1 MANSALTVANTDFA
15 SIKTNLK
22 SYLTSQGILN
32 DYNFD
37 GSNLAVLIDILA
49 YNTFMQ
55 NFYLNQVA
63 SESFLDSAQLRDSII
78 SHAKTLNYLPK
89 SDTSSRAV
97 VDFEIFPANTP
108 GTINVP
114 KHTEFTTSVDN
125 KTFTFTTN
133 EGMTLQADVS
143 GRYVANTVSIFEGEI
158 VTELFQVNTSNTD
171 QRFVLNNSQID
182 TSSLSVK
189 ISTSSTDTSNAE
201 WKSSLST
208 IGLSGT
214 SNIYY
219 IIPAESGKY
228 ELQFGD
234 GVLGRP
240 LDNGNIVEAT
250 YRKCNANAANEAR
263 TFTCSDTIQ
272 GYSNIAVSIVSK
284 SSGGGFAESN
294 TSIKF
299 NAPKAL
305 AIQDRTITVDDYKTI
320 LQQQFNDIETLNVYG
335 GEEASPPEFG
345 KVLISVDLKN
355 ADGIPNSKKKIIE
368 DFVKL
373 RAPLGIAPKVID
385 PVFLYVDV
393 TSKVVYNPNITT
405 KSDSEIQTLVSAAI
419 NTHATD
425 TINSFNAKLRTS
437 KLSAAIDASDPSI
450 LNSDNS
456 VLLQKKF
463 TPTLNTKE
471 SHTLEY
477 VNEIYREIPDSSS
490 IFPDG
495 SAPVSSTEFTF
506 DGLTGCSLRDNGS
519 GVMQI
524 VQQGSSVL
532 TIVNKDIGTVDY
544 TNGIVKLISFEVSA
558 FTGDGITVSA
568 NPVSKTLKS
577 NKNII
582 LSYNK
587 TPSITIEQERI

>member
-1 MANSALTVANTDFA
+1 MANSALSVANTDFE
-15 SIKTNLK
+15 SIKASLKTFLSSQGNLK
-22 SYLTSQGILN
+22 
-32 DYNFD
+32 DFNFD
-37 GSNLAVLIDILA
+37 GSNLSVLLDTLS

-89 SDTSSRAV
+89 SDTSARAV
-97 VDFEIFPANTP
+97 VDVEIFPANTP
-108 GTINVP
+108 GTINIP
-114 KHTEFTTSVDN
+114 KHTQFTTTVESN
-125 KTFTFTTN
+125 TYTFTTN
-133 EGMTLQADVS
+133 EGMTIQADAD
-143 GRYVANTVSIFEGEI
+143 GRYVANSISIFEGEV
-158 VTELFQVNTSNTD
+158 VTELFQVVTANTD
-171 QRFVLNNSQID
+171 QRFVLNNKEID
-182 TSSLSVK
+182 TDSLSVK

-201 WKSSLST
+201 WKSSLTT
-208 IGLSGT
+208 IGISGT
-214 SNIYY
+214 SNVYY
-219 IIPAESGKY
+219 IVPAEGGKY

-234 GVLGRP
+234 GVLGRS
-240 LDNGNIVEAT
+240 LINGNVIEAT
-250 YRKCNANAANEAR
+250 YRKCNANSANEAN
-263 TFTCSDTIQ
+263 TFTCADTIQ
-272 GYSNIAVSIVSK
+272 GYSNVSTTTVAK
-284 SSGGGFAESN
+284 ASGGGFAESN

-299 NAPKAL
+299 NAPKSL
-305 AIQDRTITVDDYKTI
+305 SIQDRTITVDDYKTI
-320 LQQQFNDIETLNVYG
+320 LQQEFNDIETLNVYG

-345 KVLISVDLKN
+345 RVLISVDLKN

-373 RAPLGIAPKVID
+373 RAPLGITPRVVD
-385 PVFLYVDV
+385 PVFLHVDI
-393 TSKVVYNPNITT
+393 TSNVVYNPNITT
-405 KSDSEIQTLVSAAI
+405 KSDSEIETLVSAAI

-425 TINSFNAKLRTS
+425 TINSFNAKLRVS
-437 KLSAAIDASDPSI
+437 KLSAAIDGADPSI

-463 TPTLNTKE
+463 TPTLNTSE

-506 DGLTGCSLRDNGS
+506 DGLTGCSLRDDGN
-519 GVMQI
+519 GVMQV

-544 TNGIVKLISFEVSA
+544 INGTVKLTNFEVSA
-558 FTGDGITVSA
+558 FVGDGITVSA

-587 TPSITIEQERI
+587 TPSITIQQERI

>member
-1 MANSALTVANTDFA
+1 MANSALTVANTDFD
-15 SIKTNLK
+15 SIRSGLKT
-22 SYLTSQGILN
+22 YLSAQGN
-32 DYNFD
+32 FKDYNFA
-37 GSNLAVLIDILA
+37 GSNMAVLLDILA

-63 SESFLDSAQLRDSII
+63 SESFLDSAQLRDSIV

-89 SDTSSRAV
+89 SDTSARAV
-97 VDFEIFPANTP
+97 VDIEIFPANTP
-108 GTINVP
+108 GNITIP
-114 KHTEFTTSVDN
+114 KYTQFTTSVESS
-125 KTFTFTTN
+125 TYTFTTN
-133 EGMTLQADVS
+133 EGLTIGADAT
-143 GRYVANTVSIFEGEI
+143 GRYTANGISIFEGEI
-158 VTELFQVNTSNTD
+158 IREVFQVNTANTD
-171 QRFVLNNSQID
+171 QRFVLSNKEID
-182 TSSLSVK
+182 TSSLVVK
-189 ISTSSTDTSNAE
+189 VSTSSTDTSNSE
-201 WKSSLST
+201 WKSSLSA

-214 SNIYY
+214 SNVYY
-219 IIPAESGKY
+219 TVPAENGKY
-228 ELQFGD
+228 EIQFGD

-240 LDNGNIVEAT
+240 LDNGNIIEAA
-250 YRKCNANAANEAR
+250 YRKCNADKANEAN
-263 TFTCSDTIQ
+263 TFTCADTIQ
-272 GYSNIAVSIVSK
+272 GYSNVVTTTTGKA
-284 SSGGGFAESN
+284 SGGGFAESN

-305 AIQDRTITVDDYKTI
+305 SIQDRTITVDDYKTI

-335 GEEASPPEFG
+335 GEESTPPEFG
-345 KVLISVDLKN
+345 KVIISVDLKN

-385 PVFLYVDV
+385 PAFLYVDV
-393 TSKVVYNPNITT
+393 TSKVVYNPNVTV
-405 KSDSEIQTLVSAAI
+405 KSDSEIETLVSAAI

-425 TINSFNAKLRTS
+425 TINSFNAKLRAS

-456 VLLQKKF
+456 ITLQKKF

-506 DGLTGCSLRDNGS
+506 DGLTGCSLRDNGN

-544 TNGIVKLISFEVSA
+544 TNGTVKLTNFEVSG

>member
-1 MANSALTVANTDFA
+1 MANSALSVANTDFE
-15 SIKTNLK
+15 SIKASLKTFLSSQGNLK
-22 SYLTSQGILN
+22 
-32 DYNFD
+32 DFNFD
-37 GSNLAVLIDILA
+37 GSNLSVLLDTLS

-89 SDTSSRAV
+89 SDTSARAV
-97 VDFEIFPANTP
+97 VDVEIFPANTP
-108 GTINVP
+108 GTINIP
-114 KHTEFTTSVDN
+114 KHTQFTTTVESN
-125 KTFTFTTN
+125 TYTFTTN
-133 EGMTLQADVS
+133 EGMTIQADAD
-143 GRYVANTVSIFEGEI
+143 GRYVANSISIFEGEV
-158 VTELFQVNTSNTD
+158 VTELFQVVTANTD
-171 QRFVLNNSQID
+171 QRFVLNNKEID
-182 TSSLSVK
+182 TDSLSVK

-201 WKSSLST
+201 WKSSLTT
-208 IGLSGT
+208 IGISGT
-214 SNIYY
+214 SNVYY
-219 IIPAESGKY
+219 IVPAEGGKY

-234 GVLGRP
+234 GVLGRS
-240 LDNGNIVEAT
+240 LINGNVIEAT
-250 YRKCNANAANEAR
+250 YRKCNANSANEAN
-263 TFTCSDTIQ
+263 TFTCADTIQ
-272 GYSNIAVSIVSK
+272 GYSNVSTTTVAK
-284 SSGGGFAESN
+284 ASGGGFAESN

-299 NAPKAL
+299 NAPKSL
-305 AIQDRTITVDDYKTI
+305 SIQDRTITVDDYKTI
-320 LQQQFNDIETLNVYG
+320 LQQEFNDIETLNVYG

-345 KVLISVDLKN
+345 RVLISVDLKN

-373 RAPLGIAPKVID
+373 RAPLGITPRVVD
-385 PVFLYVDV
+385 PVFLHVDI
-393 TSKVVYNPNITT
+393 TSNVVYNPNITT
-405 KSDSEIQTLVSAAI
+405 KSDSEIETLVSAAI

-425 TINSFNAKLRTS
+425 TINSFNAKLRVS
-437 KLSAAIDASDPSI
+437 KLSAAIDGADPSI

-463 TPTLNTKE
+463 TPTLNTSE

-506 DGLTGCSLRDNGS
+506 DGLTGCSLRDDGN
-519 GVMQI
+519 GVMQV

-544 TNGIVKLISFEVSA
+544 INGTVKLTNFEVSA
-558 FTGDGITVSA
+558 FVGDGITVSA

-587 TPSITIEQERI
+587 TPSL

>member
-1 MANSALTVANTDFA
+1 MANSALSVANTDFNDIRSDLKTYLSA
-15 SIKTNLK
+15 QSIFK
-22 SYLTSQGILN
+22 

-37 GSNLAVLIDILA
+37 GSNMSVLLDILA

-63 SESFLDSAQLRDSII
+63 SESFLDSAQLRDSIV

-89 SDTSSRAV
+89 SDTSARAV
-97 VDFEIFPANTP
+97 VDVEVFPANTP
-108 GTINVP
+108 ATIIMP
-114 KHTEFTTSVDN
+114 KYTSFTTSVDSN
-125 KTFTFTTN
+125 TYSFTTD
-133 EGMTLQADVS
+133 EGLTLAADAT
-143 GRYVANTVSIFEGEI
+143 GRYYANNVSIYEGEI
-158 VTELFQVNTSNTD
+158 VRELFRVNTANTD
-171 QRFVLNNSQID
+171 QRFILSNKEID

-189 ISTSSTDTSNAE
+189 VSTSSSDTSNSE
-201 WKSSLST
+201 WKSSLSA

-214 SNIYY
+214 SNVYY
-219 IIPAESGKY
+219 IVPAESGKY
-228 ELQFGD
+228 EIQFGD
-234 GVLGRP
+234 GVLGRG
-240 LDNGNIVEAT
+240 LVHNNIVEAT
-250 YRKCNANAANEAR
+250 YRKCSANSANEAAV
-263 TFTCSDTIQ
+263 FTCADTIQ
-272 GYSNIAVSIVSK
+272 GYSNVATTTISNA
-284 SSGGGFAESN
+284 SGGGFAESN

-305 AIQDRTITVDDYKTI
+305 SVQDRTVTVDDYKTI
-320 LQQQFNDIETLNVYG
+320 LKQQFNDIETLNVYG

-405 KSDSEIQTLVSAAI
+405 KSDSEIQTAVSSAI
-419 NTHATD
+419 D
-425 TINSFNAKLRTS
+425 TYTADNINSFNAKLRTS
-437 KLSAAIDASDPSI
+437 KLSAAIDGSDGSI
-450 LNSDNS
+450 LNSDS
-456 VLLQKKF
+456 SILLQKKF
-463 TPTLNTKE
+463 TPALNTKE

-477 VNEIYREIPDSSS
+477 VNKIYREIPDSSS
-490 IFPDG
+490 IFTDG

-506 DGLTGCSLRDNGS
+506 DGITGCSLRDDGN

-532 TIVNKDIGTVDY
+532 TIVSRNIGTVDY
-544 TNGIVKLISFEVSA
+544 TNGTVKLTNFEVSG

>member
-1 MANSALTVANTDFA
+1 MANSALSVANTDFA
-15 SIKTNLK
+15 SIRADLKT
-22 SYLTSQGILN
+22 YLGAQGN
-32 DYNFD
+32 FKDYNFD
-37 GSNLAVLIDILA
+37 GSNLSVLLDLLA

-63 SESFLDSAQLRDSII
+63 SESFLDSAQLRDSIV

-89 SDTSSRAV
+89 SDTSARALIH
-97 VDFEIFPANTP
+97 FEVFPANTP

-114 KHTEFTTSVDN
+114 KYTQFTTTVDSN
-125 KTFTFTTN
+125 TYTFTTD
-133 EGMTLQADVS
+133 EGFTIQADAT
-143 GRYVANTVSIFEGEI
+143 GRYFANNISIYEGEI
-158 VTELFQVNTSNTD
+158 VRELFQVNTANTD
-171 QRFVLNNSQID
+171 QRFVLSNKEID

-201 WKSSLST
+201 WKSSLT
-208 IGLSGT
+208 AVGVSGT
-214 SNIYY
+214 SNVYY
-219 IIPAESGKY
+219 IVPAESGKY

-240 LDNGNIVEAT
+240 LDNGNIVEAA
-250 YRKCNANAANEAR
+250 YRKCSANNSNEAN

-272 GYSNIAVSIVSK
+272 GYSNVSVTTLSK
-284 SSGGGFAESN
+284 ASGGGFAESN

-305 AIQDRTITVDDYKTI
+305 SIQDRTITVDDYKTI
-320 LQQQFNDIETLNVYG
+320 LQQEFNDIETLNVYG

-345 KVLISVDLKN
+345 KVLISIDLKN
-355 ADGIPNSKKKIIE
+355 ADGIPNSKKKLIE

-385 PVFLYVDV
+385 PAFLYVDV
-393 TSKVVYNPNITT
+393 TTKVVYNPNITT

>member
-15 SIKTNLK
+15 SIRADLKT
-22 SYLTSQGILN
+22 YLNSQSN
-32 DYNFD
+32 FKDYNFD
-37 GSNLAVLIDILA
+37 GSNMAVLVDVLA

-89 SDTSSRAV
+89 SDTSATAV
-97 VDFEIFPANTP
+97 VDLEIFPANTP

-114 KHTEFTTSVDN
+114 KYTSFTTTVDSS
-125 KTFTFTTN
+125 TYTFTTN
-133 EGMTLQADVS
+133 EGRTLQADS
-143 GRYVANTVSIFEGEI
+143 DGRYVANSISIYEGEI

-171 QRFVLNNSQID
+171 QRFVLSNKEID
-182 TSSLSVK
+182 TSSLTVK
-189 ISTSSTDTSNAE
+189 ISTSSSDTSNAE
-201 WKSSLST
+201 WKSSLTS
-208 IGLSGT
+208 IGVSGT
-214 SNIYY
+214 SNVYY
-219 IIPAESGKY
+219 IVPAEGGKY

-240 LDNGNIVEAT
+240 LINGNIVEAT
-250 YRKCNANAANEAR
+250 YRKCTANAANEAN
-263 TFTCSDTIQ
+263 TFTCGDTIQ
-272 GYSNIAVSIVSK
+272 GYSNVVTTTVSK
-284 SSGGGFAESN
+284 ASGGGFRESN

-305 AIQDRTITVDDYKTI
+305 SIQDRTVTVDDYKTI
-320 LQQQFNDIETLNVYG
+320 LQQEFNDIETLNVYG

-393 TSKVVYNPNITT
+393 TSKVVYNPNVTV
-405 KSDSEIQTLVSAAI
+405 KSDSEIESLVSAAI
-419 NTHATD
+419 DTHATD
-425 TINSFNAKLRTS
+425 NINSFNAKLRTS
-437 KLSAAIDASDPSI
+437 KLSAAIDGSDPSI
-450 LNSDNS
+450 LNSDTS
-456 VLLQKKF
+456 ILLQKKF

-495 SAPVSSTEFTF
+495 SAPVLSTEFTF
-506 DGLTGCSLRDNGS
+506 DGLTGCSLRDDGN
-519 GVMQI
+519 GVMQV

-532 TIVNKDIGTVDY
+532 TIVSRNIGTVDY
-544 TNGIVKLISFEVSA
+544 TNGTVKLTNFEVSG

-587 TPSITIEQERI
+587 TPSITIQQERI

>member
-1 MANSALTVANTDFA
+1 MANSSLSVANTDFA
-15 SIKTNLK
+15 SIKASLK
-22 SYLTSQGILN
+22 TYLTTQP
-32 DYNFD
+32 NFSD
-37 GSNLAVLIDILA
+37 FNFEGSNLSTLLDVLS

-89 SDTSSRAV
+89 SDTSARAV
-97 VDFEIFPANTP
+97 VDLEVFPANTP

-114 KHTEFTTSVDN
+114 KHTSFTTTVDSS
-125 KTFTFTTN
+125 TYTFTTD
-133 EGMTLQADVS
+133 EGRTLQADTD
-143 GRYVANTVSIFEGEI
+143 GRYIANSISIYEGEI
-158 VTELFQVNTSNTD
+158 VSELFQVVTSNTD
-171 QRFVLNNSQID
+171 QRFVLSNKEID
-182 TSSLSVK
+182 TSSLSIK
-189 ISTSSTDTSNAE
+189 ISTSSTDTSNSE
-201 WKSSLST
+201 WKTSLTS
-208 IGLSGT
+208 IGVSGT
-214 SNIYY
+214 SNVYY
-219 IIPAESGKY
+219 IVPAEGGKY
-228 ELQFGD
+228 EIQFGD
-234 GVLGRP
+234 GVLGRQ
-240 LDNGNIVEAT
+240 LINGNIIEAT
-250 YRKCNANAANEAR
+250 YRKCSANASNEAN

-272 GYSNIAVSIVSK
+272 GYSNVATSTISK
-284 SSGGGFAESN
+284 ASGGGFAESN

-305 AIQDRTITVDDYKTI
+305 SIQDRTITVDDYKTI

-393 TSKVVYNPNITT
+393 SSKVVYNPNITT

-425 TINSFNAKLRTS
+425 TINSFNAKLRVS

-456 VLLQKKF
+456 ILLQKKF
-463 TPTLNTKE
+463 TPTLNIKQ

-490 IFPDG
+490 VFPDG

-506 DGLTGCSLRDNGS
+506 DGLTGCSLRDDGN

-532 TIVNKDIGTVDY
+532 TIVNKNIGTMDY
-544 TNGIVKLISFEVSA
+544 TNGIVKLTNFEVSG